1 MKKRILALLA
11 AGTMLL
17 TGCGAQNAAQSD
29 AAKSGSDDLQAL
41 TVVFPTENPNVPHA
55 FFRTKR
61 RRRVTSQRKAWMWIS
76 SLRQA

>member
-29 AAKSGSDDLQAL
+29 AAKSGSDDLQHL
-41 TVVFPTENPNVPHA
+41 TLHQHRLFCLSGIRP
-55 FFRTKR
+55 
-61 RRRVTSQRKAWMWIS
+61 
-76 SLRQA
+76 

>member
-29 AAKSGSDDLQAL
+29 AATAAAMTCS
-41 TVVFPTENPNVPHA
+41 T
-55 FFRTKR
+55 
-61 RRRVTSQRKAWMWIS
+61 
-76 SLRQA
+76 